1 MSFAKKSSLVQCEC
15 QSNKRIQAK
24 KCKKASFGHQRK
36 FVANLHFEKQI
47 KQKKGEGKV

>member
-1 MSFAKKSSLVQCEC
+1 MRVPIKQKDSSKKMQKNL
-15 QSNKRIQAK
+15 
-24 KCKKASFGHQRK
+24 FGHQRK